1 MAVDCDVVDGCD
13 VVVDDGW
20 GGGGG
25 DDVVVVVVVEAEID
39 EPLPTISFSEFVGR
53 IWLLMVFTV
62 ELLGKITVPSLVK
75 RDEGIAAGIKTSW
88 KSVVETICFCL
99 VPTFSEPLNRGRN
112 KTSRKKPRMRK

>member
-53 IWLLMVFTV
+53 I
-62 ELLGKITVPSLVK
+62 
-75 RDEGIAAGIKTSW
+75 
-88 KSVVETICFCL
+88 
-99 VPTFSEPLNRGRN
+99 
-112 KTSRKKPRMRK
+112 